1 MAENNPLVATNS
13 LQLFLRV
20 LDSTLSYYR
29 AFLPLSGTKNK
40 ALSTLLNLIS
50 VLHAVVV
57 LHPSVAAKETLRCL
71 LICTRHL
78 IRSLKAL
85 RGL

>member
-50 VLHAVVV
+50 VLHAVA
-57 LHPSVAAKETLRCL
+57 VAAKETLRCL